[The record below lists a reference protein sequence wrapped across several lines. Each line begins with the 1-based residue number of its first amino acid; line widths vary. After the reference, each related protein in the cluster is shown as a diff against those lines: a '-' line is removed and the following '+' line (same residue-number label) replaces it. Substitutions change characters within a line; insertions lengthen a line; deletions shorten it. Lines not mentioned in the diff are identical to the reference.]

1 MTASGSIAAVRW
13 NDSHSVVGA
22 PEGVFES
29 VTQPRLVPEYVAGMG
44 IAISGLTPV
53 EQTAFVTQYARAV
66 DSRWPRPI
74 LGDALADDI
83 VAKIDYDFDGLGVP
97 ASAIRQT
104 ALRAKLLDD
113 RVRRFIGEH
122 PDAVVVD
129 LGAGL
134 ATPMQRVAPPSAVD
148 WYNVDLPNV
157 IALREQVVPADDH
170 AHSVAVSLADDSWT
184 DQIPWDRPTMLIAD
198 GLLAFVSEAVIVNL
212 FRHIPEHF
220 RSGEVAIN
228 DYGRVS
234 PLNLLAMK
242 FVFPAVG
249 TQWKYRGFSDPQ
261 VPEGWSPRLR
271 LIEET
276 SLAHVP
282 EVDLYP
288 AAARVSTRLMGK
300 TRSGARTARLLR
312 YRF

>member
-1 MTASGSIAAVRW
+1 
-13 NDSHSVVGA
+13 
-22 PEGVFES
+22 
-29 VTQPRLVPEYVAGMG
+29 MG
-44 IAISGLTPV
+44 IAITGLTPV

-74 LGDALADDI
+74 LGDTLADDI
-83 VAKIDYDFDGLGVP
+83 VGKIDYDFDGLGVP

-113 RVRRFIGEH
+113 RARTFIAEH

-134 ATPMQRVAPPSAVD
+134 ATPMQRVAPPPTVD

-170 AHSVAVSLADDSWT
+170 AHSVAASLADDSWT
-184 DQIPWDRPTMLIAD
+184 DQIPSDRPTMLIAD

-234 PLNLLAMK
+234 PLNIAAMK
-242 FVFPAVG
+242 IVFSAVG
-249 TQWKYRGFSDPQ
+249 TQWNYRGFSDAH

-276 SLAHVP
+276 SLSHVP
-282 EVDLYP
+282 EIDLYP
-288 AAARVSTRLMGK
+288 TAARVSTRLMGK
-300 TRSGARTARLLR
+300 TKSGARAARILR